1 MKTIICHCEQCL
13 WIRKHTPKRK
23 RIQTYQVRAARA
35 KAKRQIK
42 NWEFDTLMDKVVVDY
57 YA

>member
-13 WIRKHTPKRK
+13 LTRKRTSKRK
-23 RIQTYQVRAARA
+23 RVQTYQVRAARA
-35 KAKRQIK
+35 KVKQQIK